1 MSTVFTMFL
10 PIPVNTVVSNTTSC
24 VHTPGHRQ
32 RLQSSWPSTTMQLL
46 LSFTALFVLVN
57 SRLPQYTKY
66 GKNLVF
72 GGGALMDNNADVW
85 SKIVEMAGG
94 KGKAR
99 IGVISAASATPT
111 TSAQYY
117 VDLLVNNYTA
127 LEATFIPVT
136 VDDVAKNSD
145 PNVVKL
151 IKQQTGFFISGGDQM
166 RLVQAYVL
174 AGNIP
179 SPALQAIKDQYDLGA
194 VISGSSAGTT
204 VLTSGP
210 MVTGGRSWDALRYGA
225 HESSTHA
232 NDLTYWK
239 TGGFGI
245 YPDYLLDTHFSNRG
259 REGRMMRL
267 LSDTRHMSNGVDY
280 GLGVSEN
287 TALVVTHVGTD
298 NELGEVF
305 GELGVT
311 IVDISKSFSD
321 PAERYYSLRN
331 VFVSYLTDGD
341 TINMKTR
348 NITFSPSKTPLRGNE
363 GYDHALTSNDIFY
376 GEGSHH
382 RKTEFLRVAASLFD
396 ARKDTMTYGDTHLT
410 HPQFRVTMS
419 KTGTD
424 TEGYVERHED
434 FHSDT
439 HSYKNMYVEIGER

>member
-1 MSTVFTMFL
+1 MT
-10 PIPVNTVVSNTTSC
+10 
-24 VHTPGHRQ
+24 
-32 RLQSSWPSTTMQLL
+32 QLL
-46 LSFTALFVLVN
+46 LCLAAVCVVVN
-57 SRLPQYTKY
+57 ADVRLPQYTKY
-66 GKNLVF
+66 GKNLVL
-72 GGGALMDNNADVW
+72 GGGVLMDDNAHVW
-85 SKIVEMAGG
+85 SRIVDMAGG
-94 KGKAR
+94 KAKAR
-99 IGVISAASATPT
+99 IGVISAASDTPA
-111 TSAQYY
+111 TSAKYY

-166 RLVQAYVL
+166 RLVQAYMM

-179 SPALQAIKDQYDLGA
+179 SPALQAIKDQYNGGA
-194 VISGSSAGTT
+194 VISGSSAGTAI
-204 VLTSGP
+204 LTAGP
-210 MVTGGRSWDALRYGA
+210 MVTGGSSWDALRYGA
-225 HESSTHA
+225 QESLTHSH
-232 NDLTYWK
+232 DLTYRK
-239 TGGFGI
+239 AGGFGI
-245 YPDYLLDTHFSNRG
+245 YPEYLLDTHFSNRG
-259 REGRMMRL
+259 REGRMIRL
-267 LSDTRHMSNGVDY
+267 LSDTRHMSNGVNY

-287 TALVVTHVGTD
+287 TALVVTHVGTN

-311 IVDISKSFSD
+311 FFDVSKSYTD

-331 VFVSYLTDGD
+331 VFVSYLTEGD
-341 TINMKTR
+341 SINMKTR
-348 NITFSPSKTPLRGNE
+348 NVTFSPNKTPLLGNE
-363 GYDHALTSNDIFY
+363 GYDHALTSNDIFF

-396 ARKDTMTYGDTHLT
+396 ARKDTMTFGDTHLT

-424 TEGYVERHED
+424 TEGYVERHGD

-439 HSYKNMYVEIGER
+439 HSYKNMYVEIGEI

>member
-1 MSTVFTMFL
+1 
-10 PIPVNTVVSNTTSC
+10 
-24 VHTPGHRQ
+24 
-32 RLQSSWPSTTMQLL
+32 MQLL
-46 LSFTALFVLVN
+46 LCFIVVVVVN
-57 SRLPQYTKY
+57 GRLPQYTIY
-66 GKNLVF
+66 GKNLVL
-72 GGGALMDNNADVW
+72 GGGALMENNAHVW
-85 SKIVEMAGG
+85 SRIVEMAGG
-94 KGKAR
+94 KGNAR
-99 IGVISAASATPT
+99 IGVISAASATPV

-145 PNVVKL
+145 PNVVRL

-166 RLVQAYVL
+166 RLVQARYTL

-194 VISGSSAGTT
+194 VISGSSAGT
-204 VLTSGP
+204 VILTAGP
-210 MVTGGRSWDALRYGA
+210 MVTGGSSWDALRYGA
-225 HESSTHA
+225 RESSTHT
-232 NDLTYWK
+232 NDLTYRK

-245 YPDYLLDTHFSNRG
+245 YTDYLLDTHFSNRG
-259 REGRMMRL
+259 REGRMVRL
-267 LSDTRHMSNGVDY
+267 LSDTRHMSNGVNY

-311 IVDISKSFSD
+311 VVDVSKSYSD

-331 VFVSYLTDGD
+331 VFVSYLTEGD

-363 GYDHALTSNDIFY
+363 GYDHALTSDDIFY
-376 GEGSHH
+376 GEGSHD

-396 ARKDTMTYGDTHLT
+396 ARKDTMTHGDTHLT

-439 HSYKNMYVEIGER
+439 HSYKNMYVAIGEK